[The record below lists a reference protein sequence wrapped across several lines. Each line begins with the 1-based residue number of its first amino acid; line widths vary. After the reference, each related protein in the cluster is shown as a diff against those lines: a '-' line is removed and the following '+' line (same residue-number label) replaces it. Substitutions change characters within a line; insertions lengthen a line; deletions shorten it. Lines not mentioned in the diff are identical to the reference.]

1 MTTAF
6 IIVIG
11 CTFIA
16 VGRWLF
22 VNPHKF
28 APSWSFGNTDSMRT
42 FAKFFAIAMVF
53 IGSFNLTEGFVR
65 LLLSD
70 LVGVLAAVVIAP
82 VFTWTL
88 LRRLGGQEKSEVPP
102 S

>member
-6 IIVIG
+6 MILIG
-11 CTFIA
+11 CAFVA

-28 APSWSFGNTDSMRT
+28 APSWSFGSTDSMRT

-53 IGSFNLTEGFVR
+53 VGSFNVTEGFGR

-70 LVGVLAAVVIAP
+70 LVGVLAAVLIAP
-82 VFTWTL
+82 GFTWML
-88 LRRLGGQEKSEVPP
+88 LRRLGGQQKSE
-102 S
+102 